1 MGEGFLLGVSMTLPK
16 VSIGVPPQVGPKAE
30 PQIVIDLGLETTAIM
45 VAAGFV
51 IYDRLVRPIVLKRL
65 LSSSHPLDEQKKL
78 NELVAQLGG
87 ITQSDRILLWT
98 FHNGELD
105 SALGYHY
112 AKATV
117 TNSWLKDPS
126 DANIAHRTNVPFGLI
141 RDEIE
146 TLLDDPLSTQM
157 MVREA
162 DCNCESD
169 LAPDQ
174 ATLVFNRLIK
184 IVNVPLGLVSVQYD
198 MPSEDRKRVAVQAV
212 LGQGE
217 TSILFNKVIAQ
228 IDKVMKG
235 RAVRPSLMEQLKSYL
250 VKRIKG

>member
-1 MGEGFLLGVSMTLPK
+1 
-16 VSIGVPPQVGPKAE
+16 
-30 PQIVIDLGLETTAIM
+30 VIDLGLETTAIM

-51 IYDRLVRPIVLKRL
+51 IYDRLVRPIVLKKL

-87 ITQSDRILLWT
+87 ITQSDRVILWT

-105 SALGYHY
+105 STLGYHY

-117 TNSWLKDPS
+117 TNSWLKNPN
-126 DANIAHRTNVPFGLI
+126 DADIAHQANVPFGLI

-146 TLLDDPLSTQM
+146 TLLNDPLSTQM
-157 MVREA
+157 MVREV
-162 DCNCESD
+162 DCECKSD
-169 LAPDQ
+169 IAPDR

-198 MPSEDRKRVAVQAV
+198 VPSEDRKRVAVQAV
-212 LGQGE
+212 LGEGE
-217 TSILFNKVIAQ
+217 TSVLFQKVVNQ
-228 IDKVMKG
+228 IDLIMKG
-235 RAVRPSLMEQLKSYL
+235 RAVRPSLAERLKDYL
-250 VKRIKG
+250 VKRIRG

>member
-1 MGEGFLLGVSMTLPK
+1 MALPK
-16 VSIGVPPQVGPKAE
+16 LSVHVAPQVLPTPK
-30 PQIVIDLGLETTAIM
+30 PPVVIQFDLGMETTAIM

-51 IYDRLVRPIVLKRL
+51 IYDRLVRPIVLKQL
-65 LSSSHPLDEQKKL
+65 LGSSHPLDEQKRL

-87 ITQSDRILLWT
+87 ITQSDRVILWT
-98 FHNGELD
+98 FHNGEID
-105 SALGYHY
+105 TTLGYHY
-112 AKATV
+112 AKASV
-117 TNSWLKDPS
+117 TNSWLKEQS
-126 DANIAHRTNVPFGLI
+126 DRAKAHKANVPFGLI

-146 TLLDDPLSTQM
+146 TLLNDPLSTQM
-157 MVREA
+157 MVREEGLQ
-162 DCNCESD
+162 CESD
-169 LAPDQ
+169 IAPDE

-212 LGQGE
+212 LGEGE
-217 TSILFNKVIAQ
+217 TSVLFNKVIAQ

-235 RAVRPSLMEQLKSYL
+235 RAVRPSLVEQLKDYI

>member
-1 MGEGFLLGVSMTLPK
+1 MTLPK

-30 PQIVIDLGLETTAIM
+30 PQIVIDLGVEATAVM
-45 VAAGFV
+45 VAAGFIV
-51 IYDRLVRPIVLKRL
+51 YDRLVRPIVLKKL
-65 LSSSHPLDEQKKL
+65 LSSSHPLEEQKKL

-87 ITQSDRILLWT
+87 ITQSDRVLLWT

-105 SALGYHY
+105 TTLGYHY

-117 TNSWLKDPS
+117 TNSWLKNQLDRA
-126 DANIAHRTNVPFGLI
+126 DAHRANVPFGLI

-146 TLLDDPLSTQM
+146 TLLNDPLSTQM
-157 MVREA
+157 MVREG
-162 DCNCESD
+162 DCTCESD

-198 MPSEDRKRVAVQAV
+198 MPSEDRKRVAVQAI
-212 LGQGE
+212 LGEGE
-217 TSILFNKVIAQ
+217 TSILFNKVVAQ
-228 IDKVMKG
+228 IDGVMKG
-235 RAVRPSLMEQLKSYL
+235 RAVRPSLVERLKDYL
-250 VKRIKG
+250 IARIRG